1 MGNNRF
7 QSSTSTL
14 ALNTCRGRLCSGR
27 FSLRNLRVKVV
38 ACYKSIFL
46 AHFNFGLYPAGLT
59 NSQLHIS
66 LFLIFPPSPM
76 AAVIRLLRPSSS
88 SFPLLSRSLSTAAV
102 SQTVKSHAYLQ
113 KHLSPGEDP
122 KSRNIQWVFLGCPG
136 VGKGTYA
143 SRLSILLGVPHI
155 ATGDL
160 VREELNSPTP
170 LSKQVGLFY

>member
-1 MGNNRF
+1 M
-7 QSSTSTL
+7 
-14 ALNTCRGRLCSGR
+14 
-27 FSLRNLRVKVV
+27 KVV

-46 AHFNFGLYPAGLT
+46 AHFFIFFNFGLYPAGLT

-88 SFPLLSRSLSTAAV
+88 SSSFPLLARFLSTAAV
-102 SQTVKSHAYLQ
+102 SETVKSHAYLQ
-113 KHLSPGEDP
+113 KHLSPSPGVDP

-170 LSKQVGLFY
+170 LSQQVRLFY